1 MCLNLLTFS
10 GAFLGCLAAL
20 CLPAPLP
27 ASAALPCKDGTIS
40 TYQNGSIASCVI
52 YENVDINTGV
62 FSFSCLQEQYIYF
75 DDKGRLKS
83 CVLSSSF
90 DVMQGSSTQVCLPK
104 SWVSVSIT
112 NEGRQSASCG
122 R

>member
-1 MCLNLLTFS
+1 LSCF
-10 GAFLGCLAAL
+10 AAL
-20 CLPAPLP
+20 CLSSSLP
-27 ASAALPCKDGTIS
+27 ASAALTCKDGTIS

-52 YENVDINTGV
+52 DDNVDINTGI

-75 DDKGRLKS
+75 DDKGRLRS

-90 DVMQGSSTQVCLPK
+90 DLMQGSSTRVCLAK
-104 SWVSVSIT
+104 SWVSVSIS